1 MYNIL
6 VEISIN
12 SGIILIIKQ
21 VNLLVEDQILLDFLG
36 KKKHFYILNAKYY
49 F

>member
-6 VEISIN
+6 VEIIIN

-21 VNLLVEDQILLDFLG
+21 VNLLVENQNLDRNNFE
-36 KKKHFYILNAKYY
+36 LNIQKIS
-49 F
+49 